1 MDYTVSRL
9 ARMAGVTPKTLRHYQ
24 EVGLLQPCRITAKGY
39 RIYGS
44 KEADR
49 LQQILLYRTM
59 GLSLAEIREILEAA
73 GFSPLEALKEHRRRI
88 EKEQERLGL
97 LLATVE
103 ESIASLEGG
112 KRMKDEEK
120 FAGLKE
126 EQIQENRE
134 KYGEEVRE
142 KYGEEALAASEEKLR
157 GMTREAF
164 QKGEALGQ
172 EILSKLKEAVE
183 VGDPEGPLAEELC
196 RLHKEWLMLYW
207 GSYSKE
213 AHKGLGEMYVADP
226 RFQAYYD
233 KAVPGGAAFLRDAL
247 NSYLS

>member
-1 MDYTVSRL
+1 
-9 ARMAGVTPKTLRHYQ
+9 
-24 EVGLLQPCRITAKGY
+24 
-39 RIYGS
+39 
-44 KEADR
+44 
-49 LQQILLYRTM
+49 
-59 GLSLAEIREILEAA
+59 
-73 GFSPLEALKEHRRRI
+73 
-88 EKEQERLGL
+88 
-97 LLATVE
+97 
-103 ESIASLEGG
+103 
-112 KRMKDEEK
+112 MKDEEK

-157 GMTREAF
+157 GMTGEAYK
-164 QKGEALGQ
+164 KGEELA
-172 EILSKLKEAVE
+172 EAIFAKLKEAVE
-183 VGDPEGPLAEELC
+183 AGDPEGPLAEELC
-196 RLHKEWLMLYW
+196 RMHKEWLMLYW

-233 KAVPGGAAFLRDAL
+233 QAVPGGAAFLRDAL